1 MATSELYRKLTESKL
16 RVPSRP
22 RKSEPKWR
30 HIHWEY
36 MAAHQAS
43 MDTAFRSVGWN
54 IMFHVL
60 WLPGKESQAVEIE
73 AKCQD
78 MANGS
83 ETTSL
88 CTGHLGNT
96 MNSES
101 GLPAAQALAIL
112 MEHKPGW
119 VACDLSQNLNR
130 MPVVA
135 DASHPFMCITP
146 TSQQCDSWMIF
157 SISANNKEPRP
168 GGHYWVREKQR
179 ALLGIAMFCQ
189 RLRLQDK
196 ISKSV

>member
-16 RVPSRP
+16 HVPRP

-43 MDTAFRSVGWN
+43 MDTAFRSIGWN

-78 MANGS
+78 MAKGS
-83 ETTSL
+83 ENTSL

-112 MEHKPGW
+112 TEHKPGW

-157 SISANNKEPRP
+157 SISANNKIDMNQ
-168 GGHYWVREKQR
+168 GLVGIIGFVKNS
-179 ALLGIAMFCQ
+179 ALF
-189 RLRLQDK
+189 
-196 ISKSV
+196 

>member
-1 MATSELYRKLTESKL
+1 
-16 RVPSRP
+16 
-22 RKSEPKWR
+22 
-30 HIHWEY
+30 
-36 MAAHQAS
+36 
-43 MDTAFRSVGWN
+43 
-54 IMFHVL
+54 MFHVL

-78 MANGS
+78 MAKGS
-83 ETTSL
+83 ENTSL

-112 MEHKPGW
+112 TEHKPGW

-157 SISANNKEPRP
+157 SISANNKIDMNQ
-168 GGHYWVREKQR
+168 GLVGLIGFVKNS
-179 ALLGIAMFCQ
+179 ALF
-189 RLRLQDK
+189 
-196 ISKSV
+196 